1 MGFTY
6 EQSLLI
12 FHAELYCMFLIV
24 EYELFLNFFLNNRF
38 LTSNIESRAMSQQRF
53 LFILDNKIVLKSF
66 VNFD

>member
-24 EYELFLNFFLNNRF
+24 DYELFLNFFLNNRF
-38 LTSNIESRAMSQQRF
+38 LTSNIESRVMSQQRF